1 MKRNERKARDAEII
15 AQMEEA
21 LKEQKT
27 ENEETVMVTE
37 TEQEPPKT
45 ETPQFHCR
53 KCNTLMKNGKCPAC
67 GYSDYV
73 PMDAKTQ
80 KKIRLIL
87 TGVCVVVFLIIFL
100 ATR

>member
-1 MKRNERKARDAEII
+1 MKRNERKAREQEII

-21 LKEQKT
+21 MKEQQA
-27 ENEETVMVTE
+27 ENKGEERATDAPQTP
-37 TEQEPPKT
+37 QT

-53 KCNTLMKNGKCPAC
+53 KCKTLMENGKCPAC

-80 KKIRLIL
+80 KKVRLIL
-87 TGVCVVVFLIIFL
+87 TGICVVVFLIIFL

>member
-1 MKRNERKARDAEII
+1 MKKTKKELEQEMI

-21 LKEQKT
+21 LQEQKAAQAQAQADG
-27 ENEETVMVTE
+27 EE
-37 TEQEPPKT
+37 PSK

-53 KCNTLMKNGKCPAC
+53 KCKTLMKDGKCPAC
-67 GYSDYV
+67 GYTDYV

-80 KKIRLIL
+80 KRVRLIL
-87 TGVCVVVFLIIFL
+87 TGICVVAFIILFF

>member
-1 MKRNERKARDAEII
+1 MKRNERKAREAEII

-21 LKEQKT
+21 LKEQQAEKI
-27 ENEETVMVTE
+27 EVVTE

-53 KCNTLMKNGKCPAC
+53 KCKALMENGKCPAC

-73 PMDAKTQ
+73 PMDAKMQ

>member
-21 LKEQKT
+21 LKEQTAENAETTT
-27 ENEETVMVTE
+27 EGQATPPTE
-37 TEQEPPKT
+37 A
-45 ETPQFHCR
+45 PQFHCR
-53 KCNTLMKNGKCPAC
+53 KCKTLMENGKCPAC

-87 TGVCVVVFLIIFL
+87 TGICVVVFLIIFL

>member
-1 MKRNERKARDAEII
+1 MKKNERKAREAEII

-21 LKEQKT
+21 LTEQKA
-27 ENEETVMVTE
+27 EKVEVETAQKPVQSEGM
-37 TEQEPPKT
+37 
-45 ETPQFHCR
+45 QFHCR
-53 KCNTLMKNGKCPAC
+53 RCKTVMKDGKCPAC

-87 TGVCVVVFLIIFL
+87 TGICVVVFLVIFL

>member
-21 LKEQKT
+21 LKEQT
-27 ENEETVMVTE
+27 AENVETTTE
-37 TEQEPPKT
+37 TEQNTPPT

-53 KCNTLMKNGKCPAC
+53 KCKTLMKNGKCPAC

-73 PMDAKTQ
+73 PMDVKTQ

-87 TGVCVVVFLIIFL
+87 TGICVVVFLIIFL

>member
-1 MKRNERKARDAEII
+1 MKKTKKELEQEMI

-21 LKEQKT
+21 LQEQKAAQ
-27 ENEETVMVTE
+27 EQAQADGEEPT
-37 TEQEPPKT
+37 K

-53 KCNTLMKNGKCPAC
+53 KCKTLMENGKCPAC
-67 GYSDYV
+67 GYTDYV

-80 KKIRLIL
+80 RKVRLIL
-87 TGVCVVVFLIIFL
+87 GGICVLAFIILFF

>member
-1 MKRNERKARDAEII
+1 MKKTKKELEQEMI

-21 LKEQKT
+21 LQEQAQA
-27 ENEETVMVTE
+27 E
-37 TEQEPPKT
+37 TEGEEPKQ

-53 KCNTLMKNGKCPAC
+53 KCKTLMKDGKCPAC
-67 GYSDYV
+67 GYTDYV

-80 KKIRLIL
+80 KRVRLIL
-87 TGVCVVVFLIIFL
+87 TGICVVAFIILFF

>member
-27 ENEETVMVTE
+27 ENEETVTE
-37 TEQEPPKT
+37 TEQEPSKT

>member
-1 MKRNERKARDAEII
+1 MKKTKKELEQEMI

-21 LKEQKT
+21 LQEQKAAQAQAQA
-27 ENEETVMVTE
+27 E
-37 TEQEPPKT
+37 TEGEEPKQ

-53 KCNTLMKNGKCPAC
+53 KCKTLMKDGKCPAC

-80 KKIRLIL
+80 KRVRLIL
-87 TGVCVVVFLIIFL
+87 TGICVVAFIILFF